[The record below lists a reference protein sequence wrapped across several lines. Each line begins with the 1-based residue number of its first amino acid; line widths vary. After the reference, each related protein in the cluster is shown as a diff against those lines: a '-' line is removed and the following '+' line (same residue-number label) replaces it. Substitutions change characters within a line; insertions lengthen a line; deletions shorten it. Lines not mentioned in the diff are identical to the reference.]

1 MHVRTARCSSRCVS
15 PVCSIVLSGGEEKG
29 WVKFWPPRSAR
40 DVHPFTRKNTS
51 KHFSRKFF
59 ENYLYANVKNF
70 APNYYTYWAPLL
82 LRSPMMAEAHTWCV
96 LAAMSVSATCTAS
109 RPHPTWPDQP
119 SVVTNQSG
127 YFLALAKPVQG
138 LSRVLGLHYSFSP
151 ARNVKFLQPCM
162 LGWAHLLTYAVC
174 RPFIRPFLT
183 NPAGVRFV

>member
-1 MHVRTARCSSRCVS
+1 VS

-119 SVVTNQSG
+119 SVRLLFGFGKTGSG
-127 YFLALAKPVQG
+127 PIPGSGATLLLLPRAQCEIFTAMHVRLGTPFNICCVPSVHSPIFNKPCGCALRVNLACFHNKKKAPQ
-138 LSRVLGLHYSFSP
+138 
-151 ARNVKFLQPCM
+151 
-162 LGWAHLLTYAVC
+162 
-174 RPFIRPFLT
+174 
-183 NPAGVRFV
+183 